1 MFFPLWWHQ
10 EKDENTRRDATIFFH
25 WYERDE
31 TRDETSLSFLW
42 LVPPKISLY
51 HYHREGGMVQHRL
64 FPLYSYSYDREKDAM
79 NWSILWLLFSYN
91 SEGEFVRQ
99 SGFLWKVISYERRD
113 VDTYDFRF
121 LWRVIRKSRTATS
134 SIFEFNPFYYQESE
148 EGKGSYWAILGGI
161 IGVETTPDQQKKLR
175 LFWIF

>member
-1 MFFPLWWHQ
+1 
-10 EKDENTRRDATIFFH
+10 
-25 WYERDE
+25 
-31 TRDETSLSFLW
+31 
-42 LVPPKISLY
+42 
-51 HYHREGGMVQHRL
+51 MVQHGL
-64 FPLYSYSYDREKDAM
+64 FPLYSYSFDRERDAT

-91 SEGEFVRQ
+91 SEGEFVQQ

-113 VDTYDFRF
+113 IDTYDFRF
-121 LWRVIRKSRTATS
+121 LWRFIRKSRTATS

-161 IGVETTPDQQKKLR
+161 IGVETTPDQRKKLR